1 MTKAITLV
9 LAVLPLVFAPAPA
22 TAKGKKD
29 KAEKKEK
36 KEAEKIHEQALTLFG
51 EGKYEEAIELFIKAD
66 EISPNPFSSYN
77 IAKCYEKM
85 GRHDKAHAAYKDY
98 LATGDTVKLDAVKQ
112 AMEAIEKMPVT
123 LRVGSQPEGAAVSI
137 DGEPAEGKVTPA
149 SIETTP
155 GNHVVMLSLEGYEVV
170 QVETE
175 IPFGGSAEVTVTLT
189 EKPAPAEAVEEAEG
203 EEETAVGEEE
213 EEKEETGTGEAPP
226 HGRSVPISLGLSAG
240 ATVSTNN
247 DLGSLIDASL
257 GFAYMIKG
265 FSVGLGVDAMF
276 FVDSCLLS
284 AYPAGGYSVKLWK
297 NLTLSFDVGFG
308 AAYLYAGKDGWNEK
322 DTLVIRKG
330 NHWDLVVHGDI
341 KLGYGVGHV
350 RIYIVPAHANVLIGV
365 GSVKPAPLAQFAF
378 LLGFA
383 YEF

>member
-9 LAVLPLVFAPAPA
+9 LALLPLVFAPAPA

-66 EISPNPFSSYN
+66 EMVSNPFSSYN
-77 IAKCYEKM
+77 IAKCYEKL
-85 GRHDKAHAAYKDY
+85 GWYDKAYAAYQDY
-98 LATGDTVKLDAVKQ
+98 LATGDTAKLEAAKQ
-112 AMEAIEKMPVT
+112 AMAAIEKMPVS
-123 LRVGSQPEGAAVSI
+123 LQVGSQPEGATLSI
-137 DGEPAEGKVTPA
+137 DGEPAEGNVTPV
-149 SIETTP
+149 SIETTA
-155 GNHVVMLSLEGYEVV
+155 GKHTVVVSLKGYEDA

-175 IPFGGSAEVTVTLT
+175 IPFGGTAEVTATLT
-189 EKPAPAEAVEEAEG
+189 EKAASEEAAEEEEE

-213 EEKEETGTGEAPP
+213 EEKEEVGTWEAPP
-226 HGRSVPISLGLSAG
+226 RGRSVPISLGLSAG

-322 DTLVIRKG
+322 DALVIRKG
-330 NHWDLVVHGDI
+330 NHWDLVAHGDI
-341 KLGYGVGHV
+341 KLGYRVGHV
-350 RIYIVPAHANVLIGV
+350 RIYVVPVHANVLIGV